1 MELPRP
7 AKLRHQARPFDDPD
21 WVFEL
26 KHDGFR
32 VFAVIEQGK
41 TAFVSRNGSRLN
53 GFGLLADECTR
64 AVRAASA
71 ILDGEIAVPH
81 QTGRT
86 HVATLM
92 EHRQDARF
100 YAFDLLWL
108 NGQDLRALPLLT
120 RKQHLKVLLRRRS
133 PWLVYV
139 DHVMEHGRT
148 LFQLACREHLEGIV
162 AKRADNPYPSANT
175 KPLWIKIKNPA
186 YSQKEGRG
194 EWFDK
199 AKHRLA
205 DPTGRRH
212 HTTTG
217 RTKTKRGGR

>member
-1 MELPRP
+1 MKIPRP
-7 AKLRHQARPFDDPD
+7 AELRRQAIPFDDPD

-32 VFAVIEQGK
+32 AFAVLENGK
-41 TAFVSRNGSRLN
+41 VRFVSRAGGRLN
-53 GFGLLADECTR
+53 GFGQLAEEM
-64 AVRAASA
+64 ASVLKIDTA
-71 ILDGEIAVPH
+71 MVDGEIAVPH
-81 QTGRT
+81 KTGRT
-86 HVATLM
+86 LSARQM
-92 EHRQDARF
+92 ELREEARF

-133 PWLVYV
+133 SWLIYV

-148 LFQLACREHLEGIV
+148 LFQLACREDLEGIV
-162 AKRADNPYPSANT
+162 AKRADHPYPSAEK
-175 KPLWIKIKNPA
+175 KPLWIKIKNPN
-186 YSQKEGRG
+186 YSQKEARG
-194 EWFDK
+194 EWFEK

-212 HTTTG
+212 LPLKG
-217 RTKTKRGGR
+217 SIKRGGR